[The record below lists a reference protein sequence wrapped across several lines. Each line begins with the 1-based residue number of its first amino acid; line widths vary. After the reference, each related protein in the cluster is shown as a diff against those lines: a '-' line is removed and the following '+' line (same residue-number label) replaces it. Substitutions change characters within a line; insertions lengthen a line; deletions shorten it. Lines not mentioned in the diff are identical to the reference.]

1 MNRRTDRLVVA
12 ITGASGAI
20 LGIRLLELLQP
31 IAVETHLVISEAGRK
46 TIQYETDWQVEAVL
60 ALADRAYAANQLD
73 APIASGSFRTVG
85 MLVVPCSVKT
95 LSGIANTYTQD
106 LVTRAADVT
115 LKEGRPLILALRET
129 PLHRGHLRNMLAAAE
144 NGAIIFPPLPAFYNR
159 PGSIE
164 EMIDSIVGRMLAR
177 AGIPNKH
184 YPEWGPDGP

>member
-1 MNRRTDRLVVA
+1 MSGRADRLVVA

-31 IAVETHLVISEAGRK
+31 MAVETHLVISAAGRK

-60 ALADRAYAANQLD
+60 ALADRTYAADQLD
-73 APIASGSFRTVG
+73 APIASGSFRTAG

-159 PGSIE
+159 PGSID
-164 EMIDSIVGRMLAR
+164 EMIDSIAGRMLAR
-177 AGIPNKH
+177 VGIQNKH
-184 YPEWGPDGP
+184 YPEWGVDGP